1 MMSAPRVW
9 LPTFVALLLLAMPTV
24 AAPASAEIAPEQLAF
39 FETKIRPVLATH
51 CYECHS
57 AEAKKL
63 EGGLQLD
70 LKEGWQVGGDSDE
83 PAIVPGRP
91 NESRLIQAIR
101 HDDDHSAMPP
111 DKPKLPERVI
121 SDFVAWVEMG
131 APDPRGGKPRAS
143 QGEEGWEAVY
153 RERLKWWSLQSLAK
167 VAPPPVQQQ
176 DWARNDVDRFILAAL
191 EAKGLRPAPEAERRV
206 LARRLSFALTGLP
219 PNQELLERYV
229 ADASADA
236 DDKFVQSLLDSPHFG
251 EHWARHWMDVVH
263 YADTHGYEWD
273 VPAKNAW
280 MYRDY
285 LIRALNADVPF
296 RQLVLEQLAGDLIEP
311 RVDPTTGLNESLH
324 GPMALRLGER
334 RHGDNA
340 AAEGVTQEAMTNIV
354 DTVSKGFLATTV
366 ACAQCHNHKL
376 DAIAQRDYYALAGVF
391 MNSRWGVR
399 CVDVVD
405 PNENVLDELRGI
417 KQAIR
422 AETAKAWLG
431 AKDFIVS
438 QLRAIPADGQAAAQF
453 PEGLAAFWQRME
465 AASIGREEFDQER
478 ARRIAE
484 NATNLKLVADFT
496 RNGDA
501 GGWRWDGFGM
511 RHGLVA
517 DGEIVV
523 AGEGEQ
529 AIAQVLPAGRWSHVW
544 SMRLAGALRSP
555 LLDEKAAKT
564 LSIGGAGGK
573 QAGYAMVID
582 QAFHSERMQFLK
594 KPAPAWL
601 TLTAGN
607 FDTLEGGI
615 DQMQRRVYFE
625 LATKS
630 LNNYFP
636 PRVNYNGVKED
647 EVADPC
653 SWFGVTRVY
662 EHPAGK
668 PPLDELGRFEPL
680 FAGEADLATRFT
692 DLLLAAVERWA
703 RNEGSSEDA
712 RLLDEAIQAK
722 LLPNDVSANPQN
734 AKLVA
739 DYRAAEKKLQPDRT
753 MGSVADWNEG
763 RDERIGVRGSY
774 TEFGEEVA
782 RGNIRFLGGAAERET
797 PASSGRLELAH
808 NIASDENPLTAR
820 VFVNRVWLH
829 LFGEGIVRTPD
840 DFGHL
845 GQTPSHPELLDY
857 LAARFMAEGW
867 SLKKLVTQLVGTA
880 TWRQSGATSTA
891 ALEVDPENRL
901 WHHMPLRRLEAEAI
915 RDEILAV
922 SGRFAPALYGPPI
935 DPHRTATDAAKRLF
949 CGPLDGEGRRSI
961 YLKMT
966 LMEPPRMLA
975 VFNQPIPKLTTGHRD
990 VTNVPNQALALLNDP
1005 FVIEMARQWGER
1017 ELHDGATTPEER
1029 VARMFQVGLARP
1041 PKPEETARLVQ
1052 LADASARLRG
1062 VNASALMD
1070 CQPVWQDVAHAVFN
1084 MKEFIYVP

>member
-1 MMSAPRVW
+1 MLNALRVW
-9 LPTFVALLLLAMPTV
+9 LPIWIALLFSV
-24 AAPASAEIAPEQLAF
+24 AAGPAAAEISPQQLAF
-39 FETKIRPVLATH
+39 FETKIRPILADH

-70 LKEGWQVGGDSDE
+70 LKEGWEVGGDSGE
-83 PAIVPGRP
+83 AAILPGRP
-91 NESRLIQAIR
+91 DESPLIQAIR
-101 HDDDHSAMPP
+101 HEEGHSAMPP
-111 DKPKLPERVI
+111 EGSKLPERVI

-131 APDPRGGKPRAS
+131 APDPREGKAEAS
-143 QGEEGWEAVY
+143 QEEVGWEALY
-153 RERLKWWSLQSLAK
+153 RERLKWWSLQPLAK
-167 VAPPPVQQQ
+167 GAPPPVKQQE
-176 DWARNDVDRFILAAL
+176 WVRNDVDRFVLAAL
-191 EAKGLRPAPEAERRV
+191 EAQGLRPALAAERRV

-219 PNQELLERYV
+219 PDQARLERYV
-229 ADASADA
+229 ADVSADA
-236 DDKFVQSLLDSPHFG
+236 DGAFVQSLLDSPHFG

-285 LIRALNADVPF
+285 LIRALNADVPY

-311 RVDPTTGLNESLH
+311 RVDPVTGLNESLE

-376 DAIAQRDYYALAGVF
+376 DAIAQRDYFALAGVF

-399 CVDVVD
+399 CVDAVD
-405 PNENVLDELRGI
+405 PNEKVIDELRGI

-431 AKDFIVS
+431 AKDSIVS
-438 QLRAIPADGQAAAQF
+438 QLKAIPADGQAAARF
-453 PEGLAAFWQRME
+453 PESLTAFWQRME
-465 AASIGREEFDQER
+465 AAPIGSAEFHQER

-484 NATNLKLVADFT
+484 NNANLKLIANFT
-496 RNGDA
+496 RDGDTA
-501 GGWRWDGFGM
+501 GWRLDGSGM
-511 RHGLVA
+511 RHGLAA
-517 DGEIVV
+517 DGEVVV
-523 AGEGEQ
+523 AGEGGQ
-529 AIAQVLPAGRWSHVW
+529 ALAQVLSAGRWSHVW
-544 SMRLAGALRSP
+544 SMRLGGVVRSP
-555 LLDEKAAKT
+555 LLDDKGAKT
-564 LSIGGAGGK
+564 YSIGGAGGK
-573 QAGYAMVID
+573 HAAYAMIVD
-582 QAFHSERMQFLK
+582 QAFHSERMQFLN
-594 KPAPAWL
+594 KPSLAWL

-607 FDTLEGGI
+607 FDTLTGGV
-615 DQMQRRVYFE
+615 DQAKRRVYFE
-625 LATKS
+625 MATKS

-636 PRVNYNGVKED
+636 PRVNYNGVKEE
-647 EVADPC
+647 EVADPS
-653 SWFGVTRVY
+653 SWFGITRVY

-680 FAGEADLATRFT
+680 FAEEGDLATRFAN
-692 DLLLAAVERWA
+692 LLLAAVDRWA
-703 RNEGSSEDA
+703 RNECRSEDA
-712 RLLDEAIQAK
+712 HLLDEALQAK
-722 LLPNDVSANPQN
+722 LLPNDVSANPQLAN
-734 AKLVA
+734 LVA

-753 MGSVADWNEG
+753 MGTVADWNEG
-763 RDERIGVRGSY
+763 HDERIGVRGSY

-782 RGNIRFLGGAAERET
+782 RGNIRFLGGAAKRNE
-797 PASSGRLELAH
+797 PASSGRLELAL

-829 LFGEGIVRTPD
+829 LFGEGLVRTPD

-867 SLKKLVTQLVGTA
+867 SLKKLVAMIVNSA
-880 TWRQSGATSTA
+880 TWRQSGATSAA

-915 RDEILAV
+915 RDEVLAV
-922 SGRFAPALYGPPI
+922 SGRFDPALYGPPI
-935 DPHRTATDAAKRLF
+935 DPYRTATDAAKRLF

-961 YLKMT
+961 YLKLT

-990 VTNVPNQALALLNDP
+990 VTNVPNQALTLLNDP
-1005 FVIEMARQWGER
+1005 FVIEMARQWSER
-1017 ELHDGATTPEER
+1017 ELQDGATTPEER
-1029 VARMFQVGLARP
+1029 ATRMFQAGLARP

-1052 LADASARLRG
+1052 LADASAHLRG
-1062 VNASALMD
+1062 VGASALLD
-1070 CQPVWQDVAHAVFN
+1070 CQPVWQDVAHAIFN